1 MKKLFDIC
9 DSLFREVNPYVK
21 AYRYAHTQTVCS
33 DVSFYFDADMKPTA
47 EHARKYNPPGVD
59 ELCALVSV
67 PDGSEAKAPGRAVI
81 LRDSGEAHIIPNT
94 HMSIDMLHYT
104 LMYPFGGAGWSTALH
119 KSSKPHF
126 TLARY
131 YSYLLQWRKGQPNT
145 AMRFGRLTQELAVDS
160 AMRVEFSRLDFL
172 QHNQEKLRVSSY
184 AELVEAELRGN
195 PSDAGR
201 PAPRN
206 VVLPSSFVGGP
217 RDMSNRL
224 QDSLWLMQMWWLRCA
239 AAALRK

>member
-126 TLARY
+126 TLAR
-131 YSYLLQWRKGQPNT
+131 SLLHG
-145 AMRFGRLTQELAVDS
+145 
-160 AMRVEFSRLDFL
+160 
-172 QHNQEKLRVSSY
+172 
-184 AELVEAELRGN
+184 
-195 PSDAGR
+195 
-201 PAPRN
+201 
-206 VVLPSSFVGGP
+206 
-217 RDMSNRL
+217 
-224 QDSLWLMQMWWLRCA
+224 
-239 AAALRK
+239 